1 MFALCFICITA
12 SLIVGFR
19 MGLSAM
25 LVGTNEGGSFNLPEK
40 YRGINT
46 SFIQLRN
53 RADAEEE
60 LVKARQKNL
69 QLQMNPHF
77 IFNALTGI
85 HMLILRRDTKPA
97 LTSLNQFKGLL
108 VRSWGSATDNP
119 RTLRPSTISKE
130 IKFLKD
136 YIALESL
143 RLSDEIDFKI
153 HSSVHPNHKIPA
165 FLIQPLVENAIWHGL
180 DGSEKGRPEISLT
193 FKAEHEKECL
203 VICVEDNGGGLA
215 PSNHLAAKRQSH
227 GLRIIQERLKL
238 ISPLASLRLE
248 NRKDALGC
256 IATISI
262 PSEEIRRV

>member
-19 MGLSAM
+19 MGLSTV

-119 RTLRPSTISKE
+119 RTLRPSTI
-130 IKFLKD
+130 LK
-136 YIALESL
+136 
-143 RLSDEIDFKI
+143 K
-153 HSSVHPNHKIPA
+153 
-165 FLIQPLVENAIWHGL
+165 
-180 DGSEKGRPEISLT
+180 
-193 FKAEHEKECL
+193 
-203 VICVEDNGGGLA
+203 
-215 PSNHLAAKRQSH
+215 
-227 GLRIIQERLKL
+227 
-238 ISPLASLRLE
+238 
-248 NRKDALGC
+248 
-256 IATISI
+256 
-262 PSEEIRRV
+262 